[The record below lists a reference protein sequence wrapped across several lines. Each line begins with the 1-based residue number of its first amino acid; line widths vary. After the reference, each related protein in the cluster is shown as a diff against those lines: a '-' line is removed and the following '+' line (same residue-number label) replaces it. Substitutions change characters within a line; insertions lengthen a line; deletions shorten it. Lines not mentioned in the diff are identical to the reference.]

1 MAVTDYWLSKLIYDL
16 QAPGATAE
24 YRADRQKVIA
34 RYPQLAPEVVQ
45 ALFDDDVA
53 FLAPRVNAYLLRYYF
68 GFAGMSDEK
77 FLAALH
83 AIRKDGAG
91 KDGAKETGH
100 G

>member
-1 MAVTDYWLSKLIYDL
+1 
-16 QAPGATAE
+16 
-24 YRADRQKVIA
+24 
-34 RYPQLAPEVVQ
+34 VQ
-45 ALFDDDVA
+45 ALLNDDVA

-83 AIRKDGAG
+83 ATRKDAT
-91 KDGAKETGH
+91 KETGH

>member
-1 MAVTDYWLSKLIYDL
+1 MTDYWLSKFIYDL
-16 QAPGATAE
+16 QQPGAVPE

-34 RYPQLAPEVVQ
+34 RYPALAPEVVQ
-45 ALFDDDVA
+45 ALMNDDVA

-83 AIRKDGAG
+83 AMQPGAAQEKKAG
-91 KDGAKETGH
+91 EANH

>member
-1 MAVTDYWLSKLIYDL
+1 MATDYWLSKLIYDL
-16 QAPGATAE
+16 QAPGAVAE
-24 YRADRQKVIA
+24 YRADRSKVIA
-34 RYPQLAPEVVQ
+34 RYPLAPDVVQ
-45 ALFDDDVA
+45 ALLNDDVA

-83 AIRKDGAG
+83 AMQSGAG
-91 KDGAKETGH
+91 KEASH

>member
-1 MAVTDYWLSKLIYDL
+1 MTMTDYWLSKFIYDL

-34 RYPQLAPEVVQ
+34 RYPLAPDVVR
-45 ALFDDDVA
+45 ALLNDDVA

-68 GFAGMSDEK
+68 GFAGMSDAVFLEK
-77 FLAALH
+77 LH
-83 AIRKDGAG
+83 AMQTGAVS
-91 KDGAKETGH
+91 KNKIGAESH

>member
-1 MAVTDYWLSKLIYDL
+1 MTDYWLSKFIFDL
-16 QAPGATAE
+16 QKPGAIPE
-24 YRADRQKVIA
+24 YRADRRTVIA
-34 RYPQLAPEVVQ
+34 RYPLAPDVVE
-45 ALFDDDVA
+45 ALLSDDVA

-83 AIRKDGAG
+83 ATRKDAGG
-91 KDGAKETGH
+91 KDGAKEAGH

>member
-1 MAVTDYWLSKLIYDL
+1 MTDYWLSKFIFDL
-16 QAPGATAE
+16 QKPGAIPE
-24 YRADRQKVIA
+24 YRADRKKVIA
-34 RYPQLAPEVVQ
+34 RYPLAPEVVE
-45 ALFDDDVA
+45 ALLNDDVA

-83 AIRKDGAG
+83 AMRKDAP
-91 KDGAKETGH
+91 KKEASH

>member
-1 MAVTDYWLSKLIYDL
+1 MTDYWLSKLIYDL

-34 RYPQLAPEVVQ
+34 RYPQLSRETVQ
-45 ALFDDDVA
+45 ALLSDDVA

-68 GFAGMSDEK
+68 GFAGMSDAVFLEK
-77 FLAALH
+77 LH
-83 AIRKDGAG
+83 AMKPGAAP
-91 KDGAKETGH
+91 KKEAGEASH

>member
-1 MAVTDYWLSKLIYDL
+1 MTDYWLSKFIFDL
-16 QAPGATAE
+16 QKPGAIPE

-34 RYPQLAPEVVQ
+34 RYPLAPEVVQ
-45 ALFDDDVA
+45 ALLNDDVA
-53 FLAPRVNAYLLRYYF
+53 FLAPRINAYLLRYYF

-83 AIRKDGAG
+83 ATRQEPAKKDSA
-91 KDGAKETGH
+91 H

>member
-1 MAVTDYWLSKLIYDL
+1 MTDYWLSKFIYDL
-16 QAPGATAE
+16 QQPGAVPE

-34 RYPQLAPEVVQ
+34 RYPQLTPEVVQ
-45 ALFDDDVA
+45 ALLNDDVA

-83 AIRKDGAG
+83 AMQSGPAPG
-91 KDGAKETGH
+91 KEERGVSH

>member
-1 MAVTDYWLSKLIYDL
+1 MTAYWLRKFIYDL
-16 QAPGATAE
+16 QQPGAVPE
-24 YRADRQKVIA
+24 YRVDRQKVIA
-34 RYPQLAPEVVQ
+34 RYPALAPEVVQ
-45 ALFDDDVA
+45 ALLNDDVA

-83 AIRKDGAG
+83 AMQPGAAQEKKAG
-91 KDGAKETGH
+91 EANH

>member
-1 MAVTDYWLSKLIYDL
+1 MTDYWLSKFIYDL
-16 QAPGATAE
+16 QQPGAVPE

-34 RYPQLAPEVVQ
+34 RYPALAPEVVQ
-45 ALFDDDVA
+45 ALMNDDVA

-83 AIRKDGAG
+83 ATQPGAAQEKKAG
-91 KDGAKETGH
+91 EANH

>member
-1 MAVTDYWLSKLIYDL
+1 MAMTDYWLSKFIYDL
-16 QAPGATAE
+16 QQPGAVPE

-45 ALFDDDVA
+45 ALLNDDVA
-53 FLAPRVNAYLLRYYF
+53 FLAPRINAYLLRYYF

-83 AIRKDGAG
+83 AMQPGG
-91 KDGAKETGH
+91 GKETSH